1 MAGKKEYTL
10 IINGVEKNIKDVTT
24 LNDLLKNLDTTVKG
38 VSGSAGAALSVSKG
52 RAKALTEEE
61 KAAKKLADTERKI
74 QAVRDGATDA
84 QIRANQQLRE
94 ATREQSRK
102 IQADQLA
109 EDSIKR
115 MGMQLTDLRNE
126 YESLSKAQRDDVTV
140 GGVATYMER
149 AENANVNLFV

>member
-61 KAAKKLADTERKI
+61 KAADRMDAGPVETGRTRRGNRCADK
-74 QAVRDGATDA
+74 G
-84 QIRANQQLRE
+84 
-94 ATREQSRK
+94 
-102 IQADQLA
+102 
-109 EDSIKR
+109 
-115 MGMQLTDLRNE
+115 
-126 YESLSKAQRDDVTV
+126 
-140 GGVATYMER
+140 
-149 AENANVNLFV
+149 